1 MSVLYKH
8 DNFVNKNNQL
18 NYFDSEVAVVVVV
31 RAILNSSGE
40 LQVIIFIYKYNFF
53 SNYKARD
60 NTNNKITIYYEI
72 LTRLTRSRLF

>member
-31 RAILNSSGE
+31 PAILNSSGE

-53 SNYKARD
+53 PTTKHEIIQ
-60 NTNNKITIYYEI
+60 ITKSQF
-72 LTRLTRSRLF
+72 TMKSWPA